1 MPGLIFSSNHQPKS
15 PFPPG
20 KGALFFRS

>member
-20 KGALFFRS
+20 KGALFFI